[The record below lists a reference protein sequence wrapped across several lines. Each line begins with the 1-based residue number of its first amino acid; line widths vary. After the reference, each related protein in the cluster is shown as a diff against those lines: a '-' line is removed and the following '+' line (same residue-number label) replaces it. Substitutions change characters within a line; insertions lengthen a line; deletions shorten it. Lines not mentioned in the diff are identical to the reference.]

1 MSITRPR
8 HRQVL
13 CLVQVYFLVNTYNP
27 LTMASH
33 GKGSKTDPVDVVG
46 VRILSGKALS
56 LCPQD
61 LPIAYT
67 SH

>member
-1 MSITRPR
+1 
-8 HRQVL
+8 
-13 CLVQVYFLVNTYNP
+13 
-27 LTMASH
+27 MASH
-33 GKGSKTDPVDVVG
+33 GKGGKTDPVDVVG